1 MSGQTCLLLFM
12 TVAQSAHQITST
24 DRVCQSF
31 WASSWRVPNS
41 HVEKVS
47 AAMQVPFPE
56 LTELRLNLYDYDEWV
71 SNGYQTASRPNPLR
85 FVLGWIRS
93 TSANFRADWHF
104 VSGRDVGY
112 CPLHIGQFCNTFAL
126 LRSRPGRA
134 RRRFTS
140 PDMLC
145 SPRSHS

>member
-104 VSGRDVGY
+104 VSGITGTTLVCHLPSSNLFFSNSLFPG
-112 CPLHIGQFCNTFAL
+112 TFRPRRWL
-126 LRSRPGRA
+126 LPSPHRSI
-134 RRRFTS
+134 
-140 PDMLC
+140 L
-145 SPRSHS
+145 

>member
-71 SNGYQTASRPNPLR
+71 LDCQSAQSFA
-85 FVLGWIRS
+85 IRS
-93 TSANFRADWHF
+93 WVD
-104 VSGRDVGY
+104 
-112 CPLHIGQFCNTFAL
+112 PLHVCEL
-126 LRSRPGRA
+126 S
-134 RRRFTS
+134 S
-140 PDMLC
+140 
-145 SPRSHS
+145 